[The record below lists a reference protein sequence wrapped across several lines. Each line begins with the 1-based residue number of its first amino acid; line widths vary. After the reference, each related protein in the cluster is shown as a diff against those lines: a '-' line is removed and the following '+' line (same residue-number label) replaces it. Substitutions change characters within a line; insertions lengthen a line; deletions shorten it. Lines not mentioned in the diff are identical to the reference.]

1 MAGKALEPSKLT
13 GLMTAINDLT
23 RGSPSLGKAVNPDHL
38 KLLVMQAADDY
49 AAAGQL
55 DLQPLLDYLKEQ
67 SPPREEAEAILC
79 AFVRRAQN
87 LGVAVETPRALQTLT
102 ESERARLAEIALSRS
117 QTAQKS
123 GTFVGHAPTSRPGQV
138 KVHAPPPASGTAAP
152 PAAGAHGAEPAVPTP
167 RPITARTRAL
177 IGLALVA
184 AIGAALYFVAP
195 MLGPNPHGD
204 ATKLFGPPG
213 DGSRYTCDR
222 VLVSEGTVVCM
233 LTVPNPLPA
242 DHAAKLAAVSALGAK
257 NGWPTVLF
265 VDAATSRKLRIP

>member
-152 PAAGAHGAEPAVPTP
+152 PAAGAHGRSRPSRPPGRSPPAPGRSSASRSSP
-167 RPITARTRAL
+167 RSAPRSTSSRRCSGRTRT
-177 IGLALVA
+177 
-184 AIGAALYFVAP
+184 
-195 MLGPNPHGD
+195 
-204 ATKLFGPPG
+204 ATRR
-213 DGSRYTCDR
+213 SSSAR
-222 VLVSEGTVVCM
+222 
-233 LTVPNPLPA
+233 PA
-242 DHAAKLAAVSALGAK
+242 TA
-257 NGWPTVLF
+257 
-265 VDAATSRKLRIP
+265 AATPAIAS